1 MLSKLRWARFF
12 IAALMAT
19 AVLVACARSRPS
31 APTSPEASPIALE
44 ATPGNKFVKAGASQA
59 IIAKIDLT
67 TPKRASALRPPV
79 NVALL
84 VDTSGSMEGKPIA
97 DARAATLAM
106 LDAFAPEDRV
116 SVIVFHSKAEILLS
130 STRIKDADMKELKK
144 KVGAMKAQGT
154 TDMHAGLQL
163 ALDEVSRD
171 LVKEGVNRVVLVGD
185 GVPNADNLIPS
196 HVALAQAKGISITT
210 LGLGNDYDETLM
222 GRIAQQTGGKFAYIE
237 DSSKVASFFKEEVTR
252 LHRVVARNAT
262 LDLRPGPGVTVQ
274 NVIGRPA
281 SRMDRGLTV
290 VLGDVVLGE
299 KQELVVELAA
309 NGAKDGANVEAL
321 DAVLRWTDSVGTEVH
336 EERVFLGL
344 KATTDEA
351 RIAASKDEEVAN
363 AFARAKDAAATLQKI
378 ENERMLQNAAQRGG
392 AGAAPP
398 APMPMEHAS
407 PAKLRKSHDE
417 AIQNFQAH

>member
-19 AVLVACARSRPS
+19 AVLIACARSHP
-31 APTSPEASPIALE
+31 AVPASPESSPIALF
-44 ATPGNKFVKAGASQA
+44 ATPGSKFLKAGASQS

-67 TPKRASALRPPV
+67 TPKRASALRPAV

-84 VDTSGSMEGKPIA
+84 IDTSGSMEGKPIA
-97 DARAATLAM
+97 DARAASLAM
-106 LDAFAPEDRV
+106 LDALAPDDRV

-130 STRIKDADMKELKK
+130 STRIKDADTRELKK
-144 KVGAMKAQGT
+144 KIAAMKAQGT
-154 TDMHAGLQL
+154 TDMFAGLQL

-171 LVKEGVNRVVLVGD
+171 LVKDGVNRVVLVGD
-185 GVPNADNLIPS
+185 GVPNADHQIP
-196 HVALAQAKGISITT
+196 AQIAMAAAKGISITT

-222 GRIAQQTGGKFAYIE
+222 GRMAQQTGGKFAYVE

-262 LDLRPGPGVTVQ
+262 LELRPGPGVTVQ
-274 NVIGRPA
+274 NVVGRPA
-281 SRMDRGLTV
+281 SRVDRGLTL
-290 VLGDVVLGE
+290 VLGDIVLGE

-321 DAVLRWTDSVGTEVH
+321 DAILRWTDSVGTEVH

-351 RIAASKDEEVAN
+351 RIASSKDEEVAN

-378 ENERMLQNAAQRGG
+378 ENDRMQQNAAQRGG
-392 AGAAPP
+392 AGAAMP
-398 APMPMEHAS
+398 AEHAN
-407 PAKLRKSHDE
+407 PAKLRKTHDE
-417 AIQNFQAH
+417 AMQNFQAH